1 MLISQCCVGERL
13 KRREKHI
20 ATLKWRKKN
29 ERNKCFR
36 INLVAVVAT
45 MLPSLVSNKEMRIS
59 LRVNYVRARF
69 GKHNANARSDGDGN
83 VFVLNSTNITTFF
96 VCVFFS
102 FVSPATHY
110 LVWLMVVVLCF
121 FYLCGRPRGS
131 FNKSINPND
140 EIRAHNG
147 AGKKLFVF
155 ICSSHSFVTS
165 RREKLFNSLIF
176 HFIRVV
182 LARCLVSGSKTFSSI
197 MRAVVC
203 LRSAAARFAAY
214 GLLT

>member
-1 MLISQCCVGERL
+1 MCVLALANTMPMHE
-13 KRREKHI
+13 
-20 ATLKWRKKN
+20 ATAMAMFSSWTPQILQ
-29 ERNKCFR
+29 
-36 INLVAVVAT
+36 
-45 MLPSLVSNKEMRIS
+45 PSFS
-59 LRVNYVRARF
+59 
-69 GKHNANARSDGDGN
+69 
-83 VFVLNSTNITTFF
+83 